1 MNFSF
6 CFFFF
11 VLWMVLNACCDV
23 CRRGVSQC
31 SKNVTADFNG
41 KWSGNIWNLTG
52 KLIDVTNL
60 SPYLCV
66 PASDG

>member
-1 MNFSF
+1 
-6 CFFFF
+6 
-11 VLWMVLNACCDV
+11 MVLNACCDV